1 MKYIM
6 IICIIHLVIFYITVI
21 LTLIHNV
28 EMCIYYVYRHFNII
42 IYVSINLY
50 ITEIYTININSSQYS
65 IVILFILLSKWV
77 FYNYYM
83 FE

>member
-28 EMCIYYVYRHFNII
+28 EMSIYYVYRHFNII

-50 ITEIYTININSSQYS
+50 ITEIYTIHINSSQYS